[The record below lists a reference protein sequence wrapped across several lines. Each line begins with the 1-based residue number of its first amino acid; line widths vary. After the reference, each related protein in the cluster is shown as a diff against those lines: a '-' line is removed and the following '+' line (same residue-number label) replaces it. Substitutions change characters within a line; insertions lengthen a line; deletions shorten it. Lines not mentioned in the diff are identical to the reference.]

1 MKFDVCLETVFTD
14 KLPEERIVD
23 IAAAGYSHV
32 EFWLHDGTSY
42 VPGVDLPGYK
52 DAVAIRQ
59 ACAQTGVVVNNLVV
73 NVPDGSVGGAPVK
86 AGDLNKFLER
96 LEEAIAFAASID
108 CRKGITCTGNL
119 QPGLSRAKMRAN
131 LENAYSRAAAIAEQH
146 GFTLLVEALNTYVD
160 HAGYFLD
167 GSSEGADIIRAIGS
181 PNLKLLYDVYH
192 MQIMEGNLIS
202 NIEKNLDVIGH
213 FHAAGVP
220 GRGELFGSEIN
231 YPEIIKRIAAGGY
244 SECFGLEYFPK
255 MSDHAASLRETKS
268 YLLSAMPN

>member
-14 KLPEERIVD
+14 KLPEERILA
-23 IAAAGYSHV
+23 IAAAGYTHV
-32 EFWLHDGTSY
+32 EFWVHDGTSY
-42 VPGVDLPGYK
+42 APGVALPGVK
-52 DAVAIRQ
+52 DAGAIRQ
-59 ACAQTGVVVNNLVV
+59 ACAQTGVTVNNLVV

-86 AGDLNKFLER
+86 AGDLNKYLER
-96 LEEAIAFAASID
+96 LEECIAFAAAID
-108 CRKGITCTGNL
+108 CHKGITCTGNL

-167 GSSEGADIIRAIGS
+167 SSSEGADIIRAIGS

-192 MQIMEGNLIS
+192 MQIMEGNLIG
-202 NIEKNLDVIGH
+202 NIEKNLDAIGH

-220 GRGELFGSEIN
+220 GRAELFGSEIN
-231 YPEIIKRIAAGGY
+231 YPELVKRIAAKGY
-244 SECFGLEYFPK
+244 AACFGLEYFPK
-255 MSDHAASLRETKS
+255 MADHAASLRETKT
-268 YLLSAMPN
+268 YLMSAL